1 MDDWT
6 AEGPS
11 ETVPHSTLWRVR
23 AGWGN
28 PTATHRQLYVWSSP
42 CRSQTAAAAI
52 PQPAPCARV
61 EEPNVGESDEEVDSQ
76 AEDCTGEPGEECL
89 PSCGCLDRCDCGTDW
104 TPEAGGVLEGET
116 QPSTLLET
124 IERMHPGENLIL
136 ATAGSVGYRVAHHL
150 SGPELEADM
159 GVGWTISV
167 GKVFRDGCNI
177 REIVARGHMKAST
190 PVGGVASAG
199 LAWTSAV
206 GAGLRALATAR
217 PLSQSCSLLIVVA
230 QELDKRVFC

>member
-1 MDDWT
+1 M
-6 AEGPS
+6 
-11 ETVPHSTLWRVR
+11 
-23 AGWGN
+23 
-28 PTATHRQLYVWSSP
+28 
-42 CRSQTAAAAI
+42 
-52 PQPAPCARV
+52 
-61 EEPNVGESDEEVDSQ
+61 
-76 AEDCTGEPGEECL
+76 
-89 PSCGCLDRCDCGTDW
+89 
-104 TPEAGGVLEGET
+104 
-116 QPSTLLET
+116 
-124 IERMHPGENLIL
+124 
-136 ATAGSVGYRVAHHL
+136 AHHP

-217 PLSQSCSLLIVVA
+217 PLPQSCSLLIVVA
-230 QELDKRVFC
+230 QELDKRVFCERMTGGDSKEARDSPARCWWPELRRHLHAWQSQGRR